1 YRCTHSH
8 YTCVHLLIS
17 VAQSAV
23 QIKNIYYCL
32 CRLMKK
38 NYQHVF
44 AFNFAIDEINKD
56 SNLLP
61 NSTLGFQIY
70 DNMFQARL
78 NYDITLSLL
87 SAKKNSFPNTRCRM
101 QKMLAVI
108 GALGSEASMQIAT
121 LLSLYQIPQV
131 GFYGSFHPGLSD
143 KTYFPFTYQMVPN
156 DNTQNEG
163 IVHLIK
169 YLGWTW
175 IGLIVSD
182 DDSGERFVQ
191 SMKCML
197 NENGICVAFAEKA
210 PLVFLQSSSAWNIF
224 SKGNILAT
232 LHRTKANV
240 IVADGDTYSM
250 QGLQMMLYTEYYLGR
265 NPKEKVWITTVQ
277 CDFTSRFQSFLQMYD
292 PHRHQNSLFMKMFWE
307 AAFQCRTLNK
317 KHCTGKEKLN
327 SLPGT
332 VLEMSMSDQSYS
344 IYNAVHALA
353 HALHAFLAQG
363 QRVRGKP
370 AGLDHWY
377 FCNGW
382 TSVTHVALPPSM
394 CTERCPPGYY
404 KKVHESEPS
413 CCYYCSQCPEGT
425 ISHQTE
431 AEHPNKKQNRCI
443 PKVTTFLA
451 YDEPL
456 GKGLASTGLNFAL
469 LTVLVLTTFIKHQ
482 KTPVVKANNR
492 SLTYLLLISLLLCF
506 ICSLLFIGR
515 PRITTC
521 LFRQAAFGNIF
532 SLALSCVLAKTT
544 TVVVAF
550 MARSPGS
557 KMRKWMG
564 KRLSNYIILFCSLI
578 QVVICA
584 IWLFTSPPFPDL
596 DMVSQS
602 GLIVVQCNEGSDAM
616 FYMVLGYMGL
626 QASISFIVAFL
637 ARKLPDS
644 FNEAKFIT
652 FSMLVFCSVWISFI
666 PTYLSTKGKYM
677 VAVEIFS
684 ILVSSAGLLGCI
696 FAPKISCDST
706 EIIREI
712 FSLVCSLGKSEEELK
727 NLLMRVKEESAKDGL
742 KLNIKKTKIM
752 ATGPITSWQIEG
764 EEMEAVRDFTFLG
777 SMIIAVADS
786 SHKIKRRLLL
796 GRKAMT
802 NLDNIL
808 KSRDITLLTK
818 VCIVKAWFSR

>member
-1 YRCTHSH
+1 
-8 YTCVHLLIS
+8 
-17 VAQSAV
+17 
-23 QIKNIYYCL
+23 
-32 CRLMKK
+32 MKK

-44 AFNFAIDEINKD
+44 AFNFAIAEVNKD
-56 SNLLP
+56 SNLP

-87 SAKKNSFPNTRCRM
+87 SAKKNSFPNSICRM

-121 LLSLYQIPQV
+121 ILSLYQIPQLS
-131 GFYGSFHPGLSD
+131 YGSFHPGLSD

-250 QGLQMMLYTEYYLGR
+250 QGLQMMLYTAYYSGR
-265 NPKEKVWITTVQ
+265 KPKEKLQAFLRKIHFNNSAGEEVFFNENMELSTGSYDIVNLVTFPNKSFIRIRVGMV
-277 CDFTSRFQSFLQMYD
+277 DFQSS
-292 PHRHQNSLFMKMFWE
+292 NEKI
-307 AAFQCRTLNK
+307 TIK
-317 KHCTGKEKLN
+317 KDVIIWPN
-327 SLPGT
+327 IFN
-332 VLEMSMSDQSYS
+332 Q
-344 IYNAVHALA
+344 
-353 HALHAFLAQG
+353 
-363 QRVRGKP
+363 
-370 AGLDHWY
+370 
-377 FCNGW
+377 
-382 TSVTHVALPPSM
+382 ALPPSM

-404 KKVHESEPS
+404 KKVRESEPS

-425 ISHQTE
+425 ISHQTDAYQCETCQE

-456 GKGLASTGLNFAL
+456 GKGLASTGLTFAL
-469 LTVLVLTTFIKHQ
+469 LTVLVLATFIKHQ

-557 KMRKWMG
+557 KMRKWVG
-564 KRLSNYIILFCSLI
+564 KRLSNYIILFCCLI

-584 IWLFTSPPFPDL
+584 IWLFTSAPFPDL

-602 GLIVVQCNEGSDAM
+602 GLIIVQCNEGSDAM

-652 FSMLVFCSVWISFI
+652 FSMLVFCSVWMSFI

-696 FAPKISCDST
+696 FAPKMF
-706 EIIREI
+706 IIFLRPE
-712 FSLVCSLGKSEEELK
+712 VNTK
-727 NLLMRVKEESAKDGL
+727 NNFFRK
-742 KLNIKKTKIM
+742 NNFTK
-752 ATGPITSWQIEG
+752 
-764 EEMEAVRDFTFLG
+764 
-777 SMIIAVADS
+777 
-786 SHKIKRRLLL
+786 
-796 GRKAMT
+796 
-802 NLDNIL
+802 
-808 KSRDITLLTK
+808 
-818 VCIVKAWFSR
+818 